1 MAQAQPIRKTPPA
14 DDSKSY
20 LLEGENYTSISRN
33 IGDVPLV
40 PVLKTSPGWIFGFGI
55 AFVLLL
61 IYLTS
66 ITWLLI
72 KGVGIWGINIPVGW
86 GFDIINFVWWI
97 GIGHAGTLISAIL
110 LLLNQSWRNSIN
122 RFAEAMTLFAVAC
135 AGLYPILHLGRP
147 WLFYWLAP
155 YPNTHGMWP
164 NFRSPLTWDVF
175 AISTYASV
183 SLVFWLVGLIP
194 DFATL
199 RDRAT
204 NKWVK
209 MIWATV
215 ALGWRGSAVHWHRYE
230 MASLL
235 LAGLSTPLVVS
246 VHSII
251 SLDFA
256 VSQVPG
262 WQVTIFPPYFVAGAV
277 FAGFA
282 MVIILMI
289 PIRAFYK
296 FESYITL
303 KHFDVM
309 SKVMLA
315 TGMIVVYGY
324 FMEVFASL
332 YSGNE
337 FEEYL
342 LTNRLTS
349 PSAWA
354 YYALIFCNAIAIQPL
369 WFKRVRTNLPA
380 IFIISVIVSIGMW
393 LERYVIIVMS
403 LQREFLPSS
412 WDMFIPTFWDFS
424 LYLGSFGL
432 FFTFTFLFIRV
443 LPMINIFEMR
453 LMLHQEQT
461 RAEFRK
467 HLAENGHDHGHGHDH
482 AHADGPPTS
491 PRPSAAD

>member
-1 MAQAQPIRKTPPA
+1 MAQAQPLRRTPPP

-20 LLEGENYTSISRN
+20 LLAGESYSSMSQN
-33 IGDVPLV
+33 IGDVPLT
-40 PVLKTSPGWIFGFGI
+40 PPLKTAPGWIFGFAI
-55 AFVLLL
+55 AFLLL
-61 IYLTS
+61 MVYFAS
-66 ITWLLI
+66 IGWLLI

-155 YPNTHGMWP
+155 VPNTHGMWP

-175 AISTYASV
+175 AISTYATV
-183 SLVFWLVGLIP
+183 SLLFWLVGLIP

-204 NKWVK
+204 NKWAK
-209 MIWATV
+209 LIWGTA

-256 VSQVPG
+256 VSQLPG
-262 WQVTIFPPYFVAGAV
+262 WQVTVFPPYFVAGAV

-289 PIRAFYK
+289 PVRAFYK
-296 FESYITL
+296 FEAYITL
-303 KHFDVM
+303 RHFDVM

-315 TGMIVVYGY
+315 TGMVVVYGY

-342 LTNRLTS
+342 LTNRLSS
-349 PSAWA
+349 PSSWA

-380 IFIISVIVSIGMW
+380 IFIISIIVSIGMW

-412 WDMFIPTFWDFS
+412 WDLFVPTFWDFS

-432 FFTFTFLFIRV
+432 FFTLLMLFIRV

-453 LMLHQEQT
+453 LMLHQERT

-467 HLAENGHDHGHGHDH
+467 HLEEHGMDHDHGDH
-482 AHADGPPTS
+482 SHADGPSTS